1 MSEEERVAER
11 AKNAL
16 GIYAFYF
23 LLSTSTASEA
33 NHVLFTRDY
42 FTETSFLYDIIIL
55 SP

>member
-16 GIYAFYF
+16 GIHALYIFFEQAASDAI
-23 LLSTSTASEA
+23 LTS
-33 NHVLFTRDY
+33 FTHDY
-42 FTETSFLYDIIIL
+42 FTETSLLYDIIIS